1 VTLRFDHS
9 PSKLKYLSSFAPKN
23 DNSNLCL
30 QCGLCCNGVI
40 FADVAV
46 RSISKIRI
54 LKKLGFPLTTRSR
67 LSQPCAAF
75 DGCRCTIYS
84 QRPGQCKKFD
94 CLLLE
99 KVRSGQATQERAI
112 QIIRKARR
120 LVKTIEQLLEKLG
133 NRAVDLPLRSRFKEV
148 SQEMEASEH
157 VDLEAH
163 FGELT
168 LKMHDLNLLL
178 SEDFY
183 PE

>member
-1 VTLRFDHS
+1 MTLRFDYS

-54 LKKLGFPLTTRSR
+54 LKKLGFQLTTRSR

-112 QIIRKARR
+112 KLSAKRGAWLKPSNNSWKS
-120 LVKTIEQLLEKLG
+120 LGIEQLICLSGRALRKFLRKWKLL
-133 NRAVDLPLRSRFKEV
+133 NTWIWK
-148 SQEMEASEH
+148 
-157 VDLEAH
+157 
-163 FGELT
+163 LT
-168 LKMHDLNLLL
+168 LVN
-178 SEDFY
+178 
-183 PE
+183 